1 MCVCVLLFEEANQ
14 IGKRVW
20 KKKQSKRESIDK
32 KETRIISLDT
42 SCVRLLK
49 IRNHSIR
56 SCIRDCF
63 VIILVL
69 KIGNFFLFLIIS
81 KFNQQLIQICNK
93 IFEKF
98 RVEFDHQKNSASI
111 IILIVC
117 VCVENDYLIQM

>member
-20 KKKQSKRESIDK
+20 KKNQSKRESIDK

-42 SCVRLLK
+42 SCVRLLN

-69 KIGNFFLFLIIS
+69 NIEIFFLFFWIS
-81 KFNQQLIQICNK
+81 KFNQQLIQICSK

-98 RVEFDHQKNSASI
+98 LVEFDHQK
-111 IILIVC
+111 IVHQSSFWLC